1 MSGARGG
8 DRRDDRRGS
17 KAQSSGG
24 ASRDGAKRKPAQG
37 SGRPADRGKTPR
49 RHPTAV
55 GAGADLPRWLREEVV
70 RTTKK
75 DRRDATLNLLS
86 AAAGSFEE
94 GRYAA
99 ARKKLIEAKALSSRA
114 GAIRELLA
122 LSCYRLGFWQ
132 EALRE
137 IRTYRRI
144 TGDTTHMA
152 IEMDSLRALGRFDDV
167 HSTWRTFQELGGSP
181 AAEAE
186 LRVVYG
192 SFLLDGG
199 DAQNAWDVT
208 RPRRL
213 SKDAAEW
220 EVRRWYVAARAAARL
235 GDRKTARQIATAIEE
250 LDPAL
255 PGLEDLHD
263 EIAQPG

>member
-1 MSGARGG
+1 
-8 DRRDDRRGS
+8 
-17 KAQSSGG
+17 
-24 ASRDGAKRKPAQG
+24 
-37 SGRPADRGKTPR
+37 
-49 RHPTAV
+49 
-55 GAGADLPRWLREEVV
+55 
-70 RTTKK
+70 
-75 DRRDATLNLLS
+75 
-86 AAAGSFEE
+86 
-94 GRYAA
+94 
-99 ARKKLIEAKALSSRA
+99 
-114 GAIRELLA
+114 
-122 LSCYRLGFWQ
+122 
-132 EALRE
+132 
-137 IRTYRRI
+137 
-144 TGDTTHMA
+144 MA
-152 IEMDSLRALGRFDDV
+152 IEMDSLRALERFDDV

-213 SKDAAEW
+213 SKDAPEW

-235 GDRKTARQIATAIEE
+235 GDRETARQIATAIEE